1 MKLVIIE
8 DEPLATDRLKYLL
21 QQYDPQAHVMATLES
36 IDEAVKWFSDNPR
49 PDLILSDI
57 QLSDGSAFE
66 IFKKVRIASPI
77 IFTTAFDKYAL
88 DAFKLLSIDYLLKPF
103 TLEALTNAMDKL
115 KLLQSQPAMPLI
127 NYDDVI
133 KLLRQKTRTYKTR
146 FTGKIG
152 NKLFFIETNHIAL
165 FYSDN
170 KIVYMVASDNTRYI
184 AEYTLEHLEELL
196 DTASFFRVNRS
207 MIINISAIG
216 QVKPYDNNRLQ
227 IMLKNNVK
235 PEEAI
240 VSRERVVDFRRWADN

>member
-1 MKLVIIE
+1 MRLVIIE
-8 DEPLATDRLKYLL
+8 DEPLATERLQYLL
-21 QQYDPQAHVMATLES
+21 KQYDQHAKVAATLES
-36 IDEAVKWFSDNPR
+36 IDEAVKWFSDNPS

-66 IFKKVRIASPI
+66 IFKKIKISSPI

-115 KLLQSQPAMPLI
+115 KLLQSQPAKPLI

-133 KLLRQKTRTYKTR
+133 KLLQQKTRTYKTR

-152 NKLFFIETNHIAL
+152 NKLFFIETNNIAL

-184 AEYTLEHLEELL
+184 AEHTLEHLEELL
-196 DTASFFRVNRS
+196 DEGSFFRINRS
-207 MIINISAIG
+207 MIINISAIS
-216 QVKPYDNNRLQ
+216 QVKPYDNNRLR
-227 IMLKNNVK
+227 IVLKNNVK

-240 VSRERVVDFRRWADN
+240 VSRERVLDFRKWADN

>member
-8 DEPLATDRLKYLL
+8 DEPLAAERLQFLL
-21 QQYDPQAHVMATLES
+21 KQYDPNVQVAATIES
-36 IDEAVKWFSDNPR
+36 IEEAVKWFSGNST

-66 IFKKVRIASPI
+66 IFKNIKISTPI

-88 DAFKLLSIDYLLKPF
+88 DAFKVLSIDYLLKPF
-103 TLEALTNAMDKL
+103 TLEALTNAIDKL
-115 KLLQSQPAMPLI
+115 KLLQSQPSKPLI

-133 KLLRQKTRTYKTR
+133 KLLHQKTRVYKTR

-152 NKLFFIETNHIAL
+152 NKLFFIETPNIAL

-170 KIVYMVASDNTRYI
+170 KIVHMIALDNTRYI

-196 DTASFFRVNRS
+196 DTANFFRINRS
-207 MIINISAIG
+207 MIVNISAIS

-227 IMLKNNVK
+227 VLLKNNIR
-235 PEEAI
+235 PEGAI
-240 VSRERVVDFRRWADN
+240 VSRERVLDFRKWADN